1 MILQS
6 SLVNP
11 VVIHMVFFLECGWG
25 KRSCLLRCS
34 RVRCLAGCFHVS
46 ARLDK
51 LRARAHESDF
61 RIGEHELQFLELG
74 LLAFAC
80 VLQLSNT
87 VFCVHRLLHQ
97 LVLQQHGRFLDA
109 MPVLSCIGCMV
120 YRCFPERLL
129 GCELAIARHL
139 SCGRTSV
146 CACRTCLSRS
156 ETASFRCVRCGASST
171 NYGPRSHRH
180 HEARSLALQLCAS
193 VW

>member
-1 MILQS
+1 
-6 SLVNP
+6 
-11 VVIHMVFFLECGWG
+11 MVFFLECGWG

-193 VW
+193 LW

>member
-51 LRARAHESDF
+51 LRARAHESAF
-61 RIGEHELQFLELG
+61 GIGEHELQFLDLG

-87 VFCVHRLLHQ
+87 VLWVHCPCISSCTFLHRL
-97 LVLQQHGRFLDA
+97 HGVSLLPGTSARLRARDCKTFV
-109 MPVLSCIGCMV
+109 MWKN
-120 YRCFPERLL
+120 ERL
-129 GCELAIARHL
+129 RMPHM
-139 SCGRTSV
+139 SV
-146 CACRTCLSRS
+146 
-156 ETASFRCVRCGASST
+156 SFGDCFV
-171 NYGPRSHRH
+171 
-180 HEARSLALQLCAS
+180 SLC
-193 VW
+193 

>member
-61 RIGEHELQFLELG
+61 RIGEHELQFLDLG

-87 VFCVHRLLHQ
+87 VLWVHCPCISSCTFLHRL
-97 LVLQQHGRFLDA
+97 HGVSLLPGTSARLRARDCKTFV
-109 MPVLSCIGCMV
+109 MWKN
-120 YRCFPERLL
+120 ERL
-129 GCELAIARHL
+129 RMPHM
-139 SCGRTSV
+139 SV
-146 CACRTCLSRS
+146 
-156 ETASFRCVRCGASST
+156 SFGDCFV
-171 NYGPRSHRH
+171 
-180 HEARSLALQLCAS
+180 SLC
-193 VW
+193 